1 MSDNGEQP
9 FLFTDIR
16 QAVRDQNSKSKNQEP
31 NIVYMSWADQ
41 NPKKLGLNLT
51 SALKFL
57 FSFLF
62 SIEM

>member
-41 NPKKLGLNLT
+41 NPENLGPILT
-51 SALKFL
+51 SALKIL
-57 FSFLF
+57 FSPLVL
-62 SIEM
+62 IEM